1 MKKIIVLSFAV
12 IAIAL
17 GFAFFATP
25 VSAVGTGVACTTV
38 PDINGV
44 TTKCTTAGDACIDG
58 FCKPNSDTY
67 GLNTIENTVT
77 LGKRSLTETVAQLI
91 NVALSLLGI
100 IAVVIVLVGGFKW
113 MTAGGNDEKTGEARK
128 WIFSGI
134 IGLAIVMSAWAIT
147 RFVFAQL
154 QKATGSGQIVPISD
168 AL

>member
-25 VSAVGTGVACTTV
+25 ANAVSCTVATQATACAKGEVCVDTV
-38 PDINGV
+38 CVAASGAN
-44 TTKCTTAGDACIDG
+44 
-58 FCKPNSDTY
+58 DTY
-67 GLNTIENTVT
+67 GLGTIESTVT
-77 LGKRSLTETVAQLI
+77 LGKKPLTETVAQLI

-100 IAVVIVLVGGFKW
+100 IAVVIILVGGFKW

-134 IGLAIVMSAWAIT
+134 IGLAIIMSAWAIT
-147 RFVFAQL
+147 RFVFIQL
-154 QKATGSGQIVPISD
+154 QKATNSGVVPISD
-168 AL
+168 NQ